1 MQGLWF
7 PQRLLIFNWWQLA
20 KKYWESME
28 RHPAK
33 VCQNGC
39 YRLASLW
46 FGLGL
51 LGRCVHSSQDR
62 KSRLDM
68 VPPSPSISFVIAQ
81 GSILQTKSVYKMTRP
96 HAYFACGM
104 MCPQVWQGH
113 SCWKLAWLLRT
124 FASFWGVYCSV
135 NFGMVEFAALT
146 VWLHWIRCQSF
157 RTSLDQMTGSHC
169 NSPGKY
175 AGIMISP
182 KTLDIQLVTAGEKI
196 LGVNGTPSRKS
207 LSKWLLQTCI
217 TLIWTGPPWA
227 LRALKPRSTNRLDM
241 APPSPLIDFVIAQGS
256 ILPTKSVY
264 KMTRPHA

>member
-1 MQGLWF
+1 MAATDLHHFDLDW
-7 PQRLLIFNWWQLA
+7 
-20 KKYWESME
+20 
-28 RHPAK
+28 
-33 VCQNGC
+33 
-39 YRLASLW
+39 ASLGAACTQAKIEKAGLIW
-46 FGLGL
+46 F
-51 LGRCVHSSQDR
+51 HH
-62 KSRLDM
+62 
-68 VPPSPSISFVIAQ
+68 PPRSVLWLPRVAFYKP
-81 GSILQTKSVYKMTRP
+81 KSVYKMTRP